1 MSDKCSPINLYTNLF
16 FEGGRGGLCCEPT
29 VAELSVFFCFF
40 YFVLAIFASAEEL
53 IQLLLHVHLRHHLVL
68 LPLGPAVRHDA
79 SHGPGGGE
87 PRVLEDLPRGKAL
100 RGLSA
105 EERPDQALGL
115 GCERLGDVE
124 VAAADLAEQRAGL
137 HVMEGIAPH
146 KDGVKHDAQAPD
158 VSRLPRVAAVGVEDL
173 GTDISRASVFVRQRV
188 IVSVQDI
195 SVLEALQLH
204 NTSADTQDTKNKLEH
219 NDSAL

>member
-1 MSDKCSPINLYTNLF
+1 MQRAD
-16 FEGGRGGLCCEPT
+16 RGGVVRFL
-29 VAELSVFFCFF
+29 LFCFF
-40 YFVLAIFASAEEL
+40 FVLGVFASAEEL
-53 IQLLLHVHLRHHLVL
+53 LQLLLHVHLRHHLLL
-68 LPLGPAVRHDA
+68 LPLGPAVRHNA

-87 PRVLEDLPRGKAL
+87 PRVLEDLPRGEAL

-105 EERPDQALGL
+105 EERTDQALGL
-115 GCERLGDVE
+115 GRERLGDVE

-137 HVMEGIAPH
+137 HVVEGIAPH

-173 GTDISRASVFVRQRV
+173 GTDIGRAAVFVRQRV
-188 IVSVQDI
+188 IVSVQDV

-204 NTSADTQDTKNKLEH
+204 NTSADTQDTKNKLERD
-219 NDSAL
+219 DSAL